1 MLKTQSNLDRLRSEQ
16 KQQVDA
22 RREAIITA
30 AQQLFLEKGIT
41 EISMRDIAEGATI
54 NRATLYRYF
63 PDRHPLTFEVAAR
76 MLEKIATVSSREVD
90 ENVGFE
96 QATRTILMGMIH
108 SFDELIDA
116 YRYIGMFD
124 QLYGR
129 AYPTEELAKEYQEKI
144 FEIFGRLASAPL
156 DSIPSE
162 KFAQLITVT
171 NTIMS
176 FLEKMAGR
184 GELMGGEQGVPMQIQ
199 IEQFEQMINLIID
212 QFLFASREK

>member
-30 AQQLFLEKGIT
+30 AQHLFLEKGIT
-41 EISMRDIAEGATI
+41 EVSMRDIAEGATI

-63 PDRHPLTFEVAAR
+63 PDRHPLTFEVAVR
-76 MLEKIATVSSREVD
+76 MLEKIATASSQGVD
-90 ENVGFE
+90 LNGSFE
-96 QATRTILMGMIH
+96 EAVKGVLLGMVH
-108 SFDELIDA
+108 AFDELKDA

-129 AYPTEELAKEYQEKI
+129 AYPTEELAKQYQEKI
-144 FEIFGRLASAPL
+144 FDIFGRLASAPL
-156 DSIPSE
+156 ETIPPE
-162 KFAQLITVT
+162 KFSQLITVT

-184 GELMGGEQGVPMQIQ
+184 GELMGDEQGVPMQVQ
-199 IEQFEQMINLIID
+199 IEQFEQIINLVID
-212 QFLFASREK
+212 QILLAP

>member
-1 MLKTQSNLDRLRSEQ
+1 MLNAQSNLERLRSEQ

-22 RREAIITA
+22 RRETIITA
-30 AQQLFLEKGIT
+30 AQTLFLEKGIT
-41 EISMRDIAEGATI
+41 EVSMRDIAEGANI
-54 NRATLYRYF
+54 NRVTLYRYF

-76 MLEKIATVSSREVD
+76 MLEQIATVSSRDVAP
-90 ENVGFE
+90 NGTFE
-96 QATRTILMGMIH
+96 QTVRGVLSGMIH
-108 SFDELIDA
+108 AFDELQDA

-129 AYPTEELAKEYQEKI
+129 AYPTEELAKQYQKKI
-144 FEIFGRLASAPL
+144 FEIFGRLAPAPL
-156 DSIPSE
+156 DSVPPE

-184 GELMGGEQGVPMQIQ
+184 GELMGNEQGIPMQVQ
-199 IEQFEQMINLIID
+199 IEQFESMINLVID
-212 QFLFASREK
+212 GMLFKADG